1 MTALLADIAT
11 VKEAVS
17 DLSETEVIAE
27 EVEGLNAEVDEILAQ
42 LQTLLAAD
50 AAYEGN
56 LVIKNLTQ
64 LELALE
70 RISIGA
76 DDPGITVNGNVD
88 IDNSDAS
95 LTSSQASL
103 TALLTK
109 IKVVMGTATI
119 TSNIDADLA
128 TLRYVTGGL
137 SLSGTAAI
145 AAAALTTVDGALAID
160 VAGDVFYP
168 GLSTVSGG
176 IVLSQT
182 ATVTGVDFS
191 GLTAGS
197 FTTRATGLEVDL
209 PNAIIVKIPGVLPAT
224 VSLPVA
230 TEFVSTYNGAA
241 QTATTITVGGADASF
256 DLNATG
262 STGTVTIT
270 STGAVNLDKITTAVA
285 LNVNATEISAI
296 GLTTIAGATTLSAT
310 TVNLSA
316 LKTTTAS
323 LTLVG
328 PTAVSLP
335 ELTTLGGGFVA
346 EQAESF
352 SASRKCSQLVDH
364 RFLDWTKGFGSIDHY
379 ARSTQRCPK
388 WGSLC

>member
-1 MTALLADIAT
+1 M
-11 VKEAVS
+11 
-17 DLSETEVIAE
+17 
-27 EVEGLNAEVDEILAQ
+27 
-42 LQTLLAAD
+42 
-50 AAYEGN
+50 
-56 LVIKNLTQ
+56 
-64 LELALE
+64 
-70 RISIGA
+70 
-76 DDPGITVNGNVD
+76 
-88 IDNSDAS
+88 
-95 LTSSQASL
+95 
-103 TALLTK
+103 
-109 IKVVMGTATI
+109 
-119 TSNIDADLA
+119 
-128 TLRYVTGGL
+128 
-137 SLSGTAAI
+137 
-145 AAAALTTVDGALAID
+145 
-160 VAGDVFYP
+160 
-168 GLSTVSGG
+168 
-176 IVLSQT
+176 
-182 ATVTGVDFS
+182 
-191 GLTAGS
+191 
-197 FTTRATGLEVDL
+197 
-209 PNAIIVKIPGVLPAT
+209 
-224 VSLPVA
+224 SLPVA

-296 GLTTIAGATTLSAT
+296 GLITIAGATTLSAT
-310 TVNLSA
+310 TVDLSA

-352 SASRKCSQLVDH
+352 STSRKCAQLVDH